1 MLYTT
6 KEMADI
12 LGISESL
19 IKLRRREENLTFTE
33 SRGNCYLFSK
43 EDIIA
48 FAKKYNYKI
57 DEFAFY
63 TREELIQLVMDLK
76 IEIQKLKNDKA

>member
-6 KEMADI
+6 KEMADM

-19 IKLRRREENLTFTE
+19 IKLRRREKNLTFTE

-57 DEFAFY
+57 EDDFVFY
-63 TREELIQLVMDLK
+63 TREELVEMIKKMR
-76 IEIQKLKNDKA
+76 E

>member
-43 EDIIA
+43 EDIIS

-57 DEFAFY
+57 EDEFAFY
-63 TREELIQLVMDLK
+63 TREELIEMIRK
-76 IEIQKLKNDKA
+76 MRE

>member
-6 KEMADI
+6 KEMSDL

-19 IKLRRREENLTFTE
+19 IKLRRREGNLTFTE
-33 SRGNCYLFSK
+33 SRGNGYLFSK
-43 EDIIA
+43 EDIIS
-48 FAKKYNYKI
+48 FAEKYNYEL

-63 TREELIQLVMDLK
+63 TREELIGMIRK
-76 IEIQKLKNDKA
+76 MRE